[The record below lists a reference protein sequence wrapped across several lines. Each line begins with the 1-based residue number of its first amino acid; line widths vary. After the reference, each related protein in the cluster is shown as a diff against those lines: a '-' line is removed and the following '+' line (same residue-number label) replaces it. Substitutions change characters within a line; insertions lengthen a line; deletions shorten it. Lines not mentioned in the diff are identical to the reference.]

1 MRYSKYIK
9 YFIYLFITILLMFFT
24 LYKQNLYKDDI
35 FIAFLLNV
43 FISIST
49 GLIVYISTAIHLEK
63 IEFYKSEGE
72 IISIYPEMQKYRNL
86 ISEWN
91 QNRKDLDAE
100 KTLTQ
105 LKEFR
110 DYCNSIIS
118 LFSKAGMVNSRTGI
132 CENISNIILYKL
144 LLKHIVKCEQIW
156 RDLYFSIDNLS
167 QIEHFDTK
175 IVLNA
180 MTMETVKRLDVFLRK
195 YMYLLVASTTV
206 ILKSTKEFPSQKFIY
221 KCIRKDRLFGKNLN
235 FDEISSLSLYKQE
248 IQLMYADSK
257 KIVVRQ
263 EEKLNAIEARTTY
276 RYVLSDKSMYEQ
288 LLLKCINE
296 EYYGS
301 NLDNQYSSL
310 EEKELLNQC
319 IKDLK
324 KNKCIRMKKYGIH
337 SIFYITDKGRR
348 LLKKRE
354 KFVEKGKKMRIDI
367 RNEKD
372 IKYNEL
378 FMYEELE
385 TMHIKLN

>member
-1 MRYSKYIK
+1 MRYTKYTK
-9 YFIYLFITILLMFFT
+9 FFIYLVITILLMIFT
-24 LYKQNLYKDDI
+24 LYIQNLCKDNI
-35 FIAFLLNV
+35 VIAFILNIC
-43 FISIST
+43 ISIST

-63 IEFYKSEGE
+63 IEFYKNESE
-72 IISIYPEMQKYRNL
+72 IISIYTEMQKYRTL

-118 LFSKAGMVNSRTGI
+118 LFSKAGMINSRTGI
-132 CENISNIILYKL
+132 CENISNFILYKL
-144 LLKHIVKCEQIW
+144 KLKHIVKCEQIW
-156 RDLYFSIDNLS
+156 RDLYFSIDNLA
-167 QIEHFDTK
+167 QIEYYDTK
-175 IVLNA
+175 IVLSG
-180 MTMETVKRLDVFLRK
+180 MTMETVKRLDVFLKK

-206 ILKSTKEFPSQKFIY
+206 ILKSSKEFPSQNFIY
-221 KCIRKDRLFGKNLN
+221 KCIRKDSLCGRYLN
-235 FDEISSLSLYKQE
+235 EISSLSMYKQE
-248 IQLMYADSK
+248 FQLMQVDSS
-257 KIVVRQ
+257 KIIVRQ